1 MAFFVRRRRDFLRS
15 ISLLFTLECTE
26 HIEYS
31 LCQLYRAHSVSQIG
45 FFSDPYNS
53 LKMLEK
59 KKTNKTKRSSHS
71 KAEERGVINLFCVGF
86 TVLYMRAS
94 MTFIAKKS
102 LFPIVQ

>member
-1 MAFFVRRRRDFLRS
+1 MQFCGFFCRRCRRDFLRS

-59 KKTNKTKRSSHS
+59 KNKTKRSSHS
-71 KAEERGVINLFCVGF
+71 KAEERSVINLFYVCWFHGA
-86 TVLYMRAS
+86 LYAS
-94 MTFIAKKS
+94 
-102 LFPIVQ
+102 